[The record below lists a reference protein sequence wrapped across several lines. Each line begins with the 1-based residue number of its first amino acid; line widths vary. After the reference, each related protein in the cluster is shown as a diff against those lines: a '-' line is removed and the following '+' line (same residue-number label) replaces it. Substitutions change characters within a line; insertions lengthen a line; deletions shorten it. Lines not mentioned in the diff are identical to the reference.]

1 MLNRYHGYNEALVT
15 RFCDLGFD
23 IPIVVQALEQ
33 SGIEKDPHNSEI
45 REARANEVAGRLFGE
60 S

>member
-1 MLNRYHGYNEALVT
+1 MNRYHGYNEALVT

-23 IPIVVQALEQ
+23 ILTVVLALEK

-45 REARANEVAGRLFGE
+45 SEVRANEVASRLFGE